1 MNRRKSATN
10 KRSIGHQSSSG
21 DALGGLVL
29 PWHVA
34 GHGAGHGATHF
45 SRHVSA
51 RRDLAQA
58 MLLPAHSGNQTVHGA
73 LALLQEVPAPQ
84 VYPHVPRPAAARP
97 SILLAQDD
105 VRLARMVRSALELEG
120 DPVWAVEVAGDGASA
135 LDLAAASP
143 PQVVL
148 LDLFLPHIDG
158 AQVYKRLRADPLT
171 AQARVIFVSAATSL
185 DLYERGIED
194 GILLRK
200 PFELRDL
207 VRLVR
212 MLMAQ

>member
-1 MNRRKSATN
+1 MNRRKSATS
-10 KRSIGHQSSSG
+10 KRSVGHQSSSG

-34 GHGAGHGATHF
+34 GRA
-45 SRHVSA
+45 SA
-51 RRDLAQA
+51 RHDLAQA
-58 MLLPAHSGNQTVHGA
+58 TLLPAHSSIQTVHGA
-73 LALLQEVPAPQ
+73 LALLQEAPAPQ
-84 VYPHVPRPAAARP
+84 AYPQASRPGVARP

-105 VRLARMVRSALELEG
+105 ARLAREVRRALELEG

-171 AQARVIFVSAATSL
+171 ARARVIFVSAATSL